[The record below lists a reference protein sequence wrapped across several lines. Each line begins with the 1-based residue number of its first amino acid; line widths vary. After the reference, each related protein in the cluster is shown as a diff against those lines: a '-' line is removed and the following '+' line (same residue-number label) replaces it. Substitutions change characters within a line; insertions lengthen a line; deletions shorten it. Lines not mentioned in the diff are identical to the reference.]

1 MENTLKSNSKIFIF
15 GLGILTFLGIL
26 YFLNAALPIG
36 AGYSAKYLCSH
47 VFLGNRDP
55 KEIFEREIKP
65 THPLFAT
72 ATYEVDYEQKMVV
85 TKAFGVFKKTVAL
98 YREGVGCTL
107 VVNETIENLKAQ
119 SANISPRKVE
129 IDSQPYLE
137 NSSNKADLQFNK
149 EKLNSLLD
157 SYLKEPSPTS
167 NRNTRAILIS
177 QNGEIISEK
186 YSKGINET
194 SVLLGW
200 SMTKSVINALMGILV
215 QDKKFSIQ
223 DSILFPQW
231 KEDNRKSITI
241 DNLLRMSSGLNFE
254 EEYAPLKDATY
265 MLYSSKSTSDYAI
278 QKSLKVPPGSEWYY
292 SSGTTNILSRLIF
305 DANGGTLEKNTK
317 FLRERLLDKLN
328 MKTAILEPDSSGVI
342 IGSSYMFASARDWA
356 RFGFL
361 YLQDGIFNGERIL
374 PEGWVTYSTSVTDNT
389 PLGEY
394 GAQIWLN
401 RGNPKGSETRKFP
414 KLPEDLYYFGGYNKQ
429 IVAIIPSK
437 KMVIVRL
444 GVTTDGTWN
453 HETFIDDVLNT
464 IVSK

>member
-1 MENTLKSNSKIFIF
+1 MKSNIKIFF
-15 GLGILTFLGIL
+15 LGLGILTFIGIL

-55 KEIFEREIKP
+55 KQIFDREIKP
-65 THPLFAT
+65 THPLFST
-72 ATYEVDYEQKMVV
+72 ATYEVDYDQKLVV
-85 TKAFGVFKKTVAL
+85 TKAFGIFKKTIAL
-98 YREGVGCTL
+98 FREGVGCTL
-107 VVNETIENLKAQ
+107 VINESIENLKLQ
-119 SANISPRKVE
+119 SINISTRKVE
-129 IDSQPYLE
+129 TDSQPYLE
-137 NSSNKADLQFNK
+137 NAINKADVQFNK
-149 EKLNSLLD
+149 EKLNSVLE

-177 QNGEIISEK
+177 QNGEIIAEK
-186 YSKGINET
+186 YSDGINET

-200 SMTKSVINALMGILV
+200 SMTKSVINAMIGILV
-215 QDKKFSIQ
+215 QDKKFTIQ
-223 DSILFPQW
+223 DSNLFPQW

-241 DNLLRMSSGLNFE
+241 DNLLRMSSGLDFE

-278 QKSLKVPPGSEWYY
+278 QKPLKLPPGTLWYY

-305 DANGGTLEKNTK
+305 DANGGTLEKNTN

-361 YLQDGIFNGERIL
+361 YLRDGMFNGERIL
-374 PEGWVTYSTSVTDNT
+374 PEGWVAYSTSVTENT

-401 RGNPKGSETRKFP
+401 RGNPKGSSNRKFP

-444 GVTTDGTWN
+444 GVTTDGTWD
-453 HETFIDDVLNT
+453 HEAFIDEVLGT
-464 IVSK
+464 IESK